1 MNRYKCTI
9 CGMEISENNYD
20 VNSEAFINKNT
31 KDNIK
36 FCPFCGAGEKYIVS
50 IDKFKT
56 SIFGLLDEK
65 TITILDHASKL
76 EVFNSDFYHKASLLA
91 ESVVAKNMFKALSSI
106 ELMHA
111 RIHSKYAGTNKLPV
125 LSDMDYSKLKGDKLL
140 LETANKRE
148 QHAVEFYDRNI
159 KYIENDWI
167 KKIINA
173 LSEVEKEH
181 ITLTDG
187 SI

>member
-1 MNRYKCTI
+1 MKRYKCAI
-9 CGMEISENNYD
+9 CGMEINDNNYD
-20 VNSEAFINKNT
+20 LNSSAFINRNT

-36 FCPFCGAGEKYIVS
+36 YCPFCGAGERYIVS
-50 IDKFKT
+50 LDMFKIPLNESLNEET
-56 SIFGLLDEK
+56 VI
-65 TITILDHASKL
+65 ILDHASKL

-91 ESVVAKNMFKALSSI
+91 ESIGIKNRFKALSNI

-111 RIHSKYAGTNKLPV
+111 RIHSKYAGISLPI
-125 LSDMDYSKLKGDKLL
+125 LKNMDYSKLKGDKLL
-140 LETANKRE
+140 LEAANKRE
-148 QHAVEFYDRNI
+148 KHAVEFYARNM

-167 KKIINA
+167 RKIINA

-181 ITLTDG
+181 IILTGG